1 MNPLYEIRSRFAPVL
16 GQLVDDV
23 TPLLEMIK
31 PAQNPDFGDYQANC
45 AMPLKAQLKQPPR
58 DIAMGIVEQVKLDDF
73 CEPLEVAGPGFIN
86 IRLKPEWIS
95 NQLESAAKSDRLGVS
110 QVADPKTYVIDYS
123 SPNVAKPMHV
133 GHIRSTVI
141 GDALC
146 RTLRFLGHHVISDNH
161 IGDWG
166 TQFGMIIYGYKHFR
180 DDAAYQQSPVPELSR
195 LYRLV
200 NQLAEYHANKAKLP
214 DAEQRLQQ
222 QQQWLSE
229 KQTAPPTDDKSQQKK
244 LKKELKKLQS
254 QVDATTQEVA
264 SMKKKIEQVDLEPTL
279 QEYAE
284 AHPRIATS
292 VLEETANLHAGTED
306 NRQLWNEFLPA
317 CRDEMQ
323 RVFNRLDVKFDYEHG
338 ESFYHE
344 QLANVISGLESKK
357 LSQVSDGAVCVFL
370 DGFDAPMIV
379 QKKDG
384 AYLYATTD
392 LATIDYRMQHW
403 NPDVILY
410 VVDHRQSEH
419 FEKLFAVAKLLGHT
433 EVDMRH
439 ISFGTVLGPDGK
451 PFKTRSGDAA
461 GLESLL
467 DEAVSKA
474 YEVVAR
480 NDDTKPNGAE
490 LAAEERQTIANVV
503 GHGAIKYS
511 DLSHNRTSDYKFV
524 AEQMVQL
531 EGNTAAYLQYS
542 YARTRSIFRK
552 GSIAVES
559 YNPTASLMLD
569 NRLDQLLA
577 LQILKFEEAISDVVV
592 DYRPNQLTDY
602 LFALAQVF
610 NKFFH
615 ECPVLQA
622 ESESLKA
629 SRLVLCYLTG
639 RVIRLGLSLLGIE
652 VVERM

>member
-1 MNPLYEIRSRFAPVL
+1 MNPLQEIRSRFAPVL

-45 AMPLKAQLKQPPR
+45 AMPLKAQLNKPPR
-58 DIAMGIVEQVKLDDF
+58 DIANEIAAQVQLDDF

-86 IRLKPEWIS
+86 IRLKREWITS
-95 NQLESAAKSDRLGVS
+95 QLTSAAADERLGVAAVS
-110 QVADPKTYVIDYS
+110 DPKTYVIDYS

-146 RTLRFLGHHVISDNH
+146 RTLRFLGHRVISDNH

-166 TQFGMIIYGYKHFR
+166 TQFGMIIYGYKHFC
-180 DDAAYQQSPVPELSR
+180 DQAAYQQSPVPELSR

-200 NQLAEYHANKAKLP
+200 NQLADYHANKARLP
-214 DAEQRLQQ
+214 EAEQQLQQ

-229 KQTAPPTDDKSQQKK
+229 KQSAPTPADKAQQKK

-254 QVDATTQEVA
+254 QVTATTQEVA
-264 SMKKKIEQVDLEPTL
+264 SMKDKIASVESNPKLHQA
-279 QEYAE
+279 AE
-284 AHPRIATS
+284 AHPHIATA

-306 NRQLWNEFLPA
+306 NRKLWDEFLPA

-323 RVFNRLDVKFDYEHG
+323 RVFQRLDVKFDYEHG
-338 ESFYHE
+338 ESFYHG
-344 QLANVISGLESKK
+344 QLADVISNLKSKE

-370 DGFDAPMIV
+370 EGYDAPMIV

-392 LATIDYRMQHW
+392 LATIDYRMEHW

-419 FEKLFAVAKLLGHT
+419 FEKLFAVAKLLGHDH
-433 EVDMRH
+433 VDMRH

-451 PFKTRSGDAA
+451 PFKTRAGDAA

-467 DEAVSKA
+467 DEAVAKA
-474 YEVVAR
+474 YDVVAN
-480 NDDTKPNGAE
+480 NDDSKPKGAE
-490 LAAEERQTIANVV
+490 LSEEERRTVANVV

-531 EGNTAAYLQYS
+531 EGNTAAYMQYS

-552 GSIAVES
+552 GGIEIDDFA
-559 YNPTASLMLD
+559 PTAPLMLESQ
-569 NRLDQLLA
+569 LDQRLA
-577 LQILKFEEAISDVVV
+577 LQLLKLEEAISDVVV
-592 DYRPNQLTDY
+592 EYRPNQLTDY

-615 ECPVLQA
+615 DCPVLQA

-629 SRLVLCYLTG
+629 SRLVLCLLTG
-639 RVIRLGLSLLGIE
+639 RAIRLGLDLLGID

>member
-1 MNPLYEIRSRFAPVL
+1 MNPLQEIRSRFAPVL

-45 AMPLKAQLKQPPR
+45 AMPLRAQLNKPPR
-58 DIAMGIVEQVKLDDF
+58 DIASDIVEQLNLADF

-86 IRLKPEWIS
+86 IRLKREWITT
-95 NQLESAAKSDRLGVS
+95 QLESAAASERLGVTA
-110 QVADPKTYVIDYS
+110 VADPKTYVIDYS

-146 RTLRFLGHHVISDNH
+146 RTLRFLGHQVISDNH

-180 DDAAYQQSPVPELSR
+180 DEAAYQQSPVPELSR

-200 NQLAEYHANKAKLP
+200 NQIADYHANKARLP
-214 DAEQRLQQ
+214 EAEQQRQQ

-229 KQTAPPTDDKSQQKK
+229 KQTAPTPDDKSQQKK

-254 QVDATTQEVA
+254 QLDATTQDVA
-264 SMKKKIEQVDLEPTL
+264 SMKDKIGTVDSDPKL
-279 QEYAE
+279 QQYAE
-284 AHPRIATS
+284 AHSSIASS
-292 VLEETANLHAGTED
+292 VLEETANLHAGAKD
-306 NRQLWNEFLPA
+306 NRELWDEFLPA

-323 RVFNRLDVKFDYEHG
+323 RVFHRLDVKFDYEHG

-344 QLANVISGLESKK
+344 RLADVISHLESKQ

-370 DGFDAPMIV
+370 EGFDAPMIV

-419 FEKLFAVAKLLGHT
+419 FEKLFAVAKLLGHAN
-433 EVDMRH
+433 VDMQH

-451 PFKTRSGDAA
+451 PFKTRAGDAA

-467 DEAVSKA
+467 DEAVAKA
-474 YEVVAR
+474 YEVVAK

-490 LAAEERQTIANVV
+490 LAEKERQTIANVV

-531 EGNTAAYLQYS
+531 EGNTAAYMQYS

-552 GSIAVES
+552 GAIDTES
-559 YNPTASLMLD
+559 YSPTASLVLET
-569 NRLDQLLA
+569 RLDQLLA
-577 LQILKFEEAISDVVV
+577 LQLLKFEEAISDVLV

-622 ESESLKA
+622 ESEALKA
-629 SRLVLCYLTG
+629 SRLVLCHQTG
-639 RVIRLGLSLLGIE
+639 RTIRLGLSLLGID